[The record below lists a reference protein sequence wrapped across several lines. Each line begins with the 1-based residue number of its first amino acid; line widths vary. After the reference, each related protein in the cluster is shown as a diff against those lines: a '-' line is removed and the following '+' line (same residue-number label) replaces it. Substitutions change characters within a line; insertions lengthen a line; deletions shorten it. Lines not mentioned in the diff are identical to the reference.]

1 MTLVGAA
8 MAEKKATL
16 QDDLKR
22 LEEIVRA
29 LEAEEID
36 LDKAITLFEEG
47 VKRLRTA
54 REQLTAVEQRVQKVL
69 EQAGGDLQVTD
80 LDD

>member
-1 MTLVGAA
+1 

-36 LDKAITLFEEG
+36 LDKAIALFEEG
-47 VKRLRTA
+47 VKRLRAA
-54 REQLTAVEQRVQKVL
+54 REQLTSVEQRVQKVL
-69 EQAGGDLQVTD
+69 EQAGGDLSLTD

>member
-1 MTLVGAA
+1 
-8 MAEKKATL
+8 MAEKKPSL

-29 LEAEEID
+29 LEAEDID
-36 LDKAITLFEEG
+36 LDKAVALFEEG

-54 REQLTAVEQRVQKVL
+54 REELGAVEQRVQKVL
-69 EQAGGDLQVTD
+69 EQAGGDLTLTD
-80 LDD
+80 LDP

>member
-1 MTLVGAA
+1 
-8 MAEKKATL
+8 MAEKKASL

-29 LEAEEID
+29 LEAEDLD

-54 REQLTAVEQRVQKVL
+54 REQLGAVEQRVQKVL
-69 EQAGGDLQVTD
+69 EQAGGDLTLTD
-80 LDD
+80 LDP

>member
-1 MTLVGAA
+1 

>member
-1 MTLVGAA
+1 
-8 MAEKKATL
+8 MAEKKASL

-22 LEEIVRA
+22 LEEIVRG
-29 LEAEEID
+29 LEAEDLD

-69 EQAGGDLQVTD
+69 EQAGGDLTLTD
-80 LDD
+80 LDA

>member
-1 MTLVGAA
+1 MPD
-8 MAEKKATL
+8 KKPTL

-29 LEAEEID
+29 LEAEDID
-36 LDKAITLFEEG
+36 LDKAIALFEEG

-54 REQLTAVEQRVQKVL
+54 REQLGAVEQRVQKVL
-69 EQAGGDLQVTD
+69 EQAGGELTLTD
-80 LDD
+80 LDE

>member
-1 MTLVGAA
+1 MI
-8 MAEKKATL
+8 K
-16 QDDLKR
+16 DDLKR

-36 LDKAITLFEEG
+36 LDKAIALFEEG

-69 EQAGGDLQVTD
+69 EQAGGDLTLTD

>member
-1 MTLVGAA
+1 MP
-8 MAEKKATL
+8 EKKPSL

-29 LEAEEID
+29 LEAEDVD
-36 LDKAITLFEEG
+36 LDKAIALFEEG

-54 REQLTAVEQRVQKVL
+54 REELGAVEQRVQKVL
-69 EQAGGDLQVTD
+69 EQAGGELKLTD
-80 LDD
+80 LDA

>member
-1 MTLVGAA
+1 
-8 MAEKKATL
+8 MADKKPTL

-29 LEAEEID
+29 LEAEDID
-36 LDKAITLFEEG
+36 LDKAIALFEEG

-54 REQLTAVEQRVQKVL
+54 REELGAVEQRVQKVL
-69 EQAGGDLQVTD
+69 EQAGGDLTLTD
-80 LDD
+80 LDP